1 MTLKDVCTNII
12 KTILKMEAIK
22 FSLRSHIVK
31 HSTMSTGII
40 LEEEILN
47 HVCDNKEKV
56 QPCKERTVMDT
67 RRKQPFLAWNKKVLD
82 TNTEKFKKIIEE
94 KYQLRFE
101 SYWDLHK
108 WSVDNTEKFWE
119 EIWDYFKVIASK
131 PYEKAFVK
139 TGPRFLDNKWF
150 TGAKLNYAENL
161 LRMRGNDTIA
171 LACLDEEDNFEEL
184 THAQLYE
191 EVKLYA
197 AAFRKHG
204 LKKGDVV
211 AGFLNNRKD
220 AVTGCL
226 AAASIGAIWS
236 GIQVYS
242 GEKSAIKI
250 AQRMEPKFLIAVD
263 RFQVEGEEFPILEKI
278 PIIVENTPTIEKVII
293 IPTRQET
300 LSKDISNIRNC
311 YFLPE
316 FFESGKNPDGSVPE
330 IVFEQLPFDHPLFLV
345 FTSGTTGLP
354 KAPVHGAGTF
364 LPLLIDVAFHWNL
377 KPGDTLFS
385 FIPMGW
391 AVWNWFLPAIALG
404 VRLMIYS
411 GSSSYVRKGMNM
423 WDTLAKYKATW
434 WFVEPCSLDKLEKKD
449 MLPKPESNLDN
460 LKAICI
466 CGSPVKVQNIAYI
479 QSKIKKDVFAASLY
493 GRSVVGKLGE
503 LVITTRSPSFPLYLW
518 KDEDGSVVHKA
529 YLDLYPGV
537 WCPHDECWINPKS
550 KGIVIVGR
558 SDDTLIQNGECFG
571 SADIYFAIHDM
582 EEITD
587 YICVG
592 QTSPDGDVRVVLFV
606 KLAETVRFSP
616 DLSQK
621 ICQKI
626 ENELWRELVPEIV
639 LDVKDIPYNLNGKRM
654 ESTVKKI
661 IHTNEIP
668 EVNNIRNPDSLQSF
682 CNRPE
687 IVSFM
692 QPSS

>member
-1 MTLKDVCTNII
+1 
-12 KTILKMEAIK
+12 
-22 FSLRSHIVK
+22 
-31 HSTMSTGII
+31 
-40 LEEEILN
+40 
-47 HVCDNKEKV
+47 
-56 QPCKERTVMDT
+56 MDT
-67 RRKQPFLAWNKKVLD
+67 RKKQPFLAWNKKVTD
-82 TNTEKFKKIIEE
+82 TNTEKFRKLIEE
-94 KYQLRFE
+94 KYQIRLE
-101 SYWDLHK
+101 NYWDLHK

-119 EIWDYFKVIASK
+119 EIWDYFKVIASQ

-139 TGPRFLDNKWF
+139 TGPGFLDNKWF

-161 LRMRGNDTIA
+161 MRMRGSDTIA

-204 LKKGDVV
+204 LKSGDVV
-211 AGFLNNRKD
+211 AGFINNRKD
-220 AVTGCL
+220 AVIGCL

-242 GEKSAIKI
+242 GGKAGTKI

-263 RFQVEGEEFPILEKI
+263 RFQIEGAEFPVMDKV
-278 PIIVENTPTIEKVII
+278 PGIVDSTPSIEKVVI

-300 LSKDISNIRNC
+300 LSIDTSNIRNC
-311 YFLPE
+311 CFLPE
-316 FFESGKNPDGSVPE
+316 FLESGKNPDGSVPE

-354 KAPVHGAGTF
+354 KAPVHGGGTF
-364 LPLLIDVAFHWNL
+364 LPLLIDIAFHWNL

-391 AVWNWFLPAIALG
+391 AVWNWFLPAMALG
-404 VRLMIYS
+404 VRLMLYS
-411 GSSSYVRKGMNM
+411 GSSSYIRNGLNM

-434 WFVEPCSLDKLEKKD
+434 WFVEPCSLDKIEKKE
-449 MLPKPESNLDN
+449 MFPKPESNLDH
-460 LKAICI
+460 LKAVCI

-493 GRSVVGKLGE
+493 GTTESHGFLSGYDWNLPSYAGEVQVPALGKDIHCFDSQGRSVVGKLGE

-529 YLDLYPGV
+529 YLDLYPGT

-550 KGIVIVGR
+550 RGIVIVGR

-582 EEITD
+582 EEIID

-606 KLAETVRFSP
+606 KLAEGVRFSP
-616 DLSQK
+616 ELNTK

-626 ENELWRELVPEIV
+626 EVELWRELVPELV

-661 IHTNEIP
+661 IHTNKIP
-668 EVNNIRNPDSLQSF
+668 EVNNIRNPESLQSF

-687 IVSFM
+687 VISFM
-692 QPSS
+692 IPAS

>member
-1 MTLKDVCTNII
+1 
-12 KTILKMEAIK
+12 
-22 FSLRSHIVK
+22 
-31 HSTMSTGII
+31 
-40 LEEEILN
+40 
-47 HVCDNKEKV
+47 
-56 QPCKERTVMDT
+56 
-67 RRKQPFLAWNKKVLD
+67 
-82 TNTEKFKKIIEE
+82 
-94 KYQLRFE
+94 
-101 SYWDLHK
+101 
-108 WSVDNTEKFWE
+108 
-119 EIWDYFKVIASK
+119 
-131 PYEKAFVK
+131 AFVK
-139 TGPRFLDNKWF
+139 TGPGFLDNKWF

-220 AVTGCL
+220 AVIGCL

-242 GEKSAIKI
+242 GENSAIKI
-250 AQRMEPKFLIAVD
+250 AQRMEPKFLISVD
-263 RFQVEGEEFPILEKI
+263 RFQVEGVEFPILEKL
-278 PIIVENTPTIEKVII
+278 PVIVESTPCIEKVII

-311 YFLPE
+311 CFLPE
-316 FFESGKNPDGSVPE
+316 FLESGKNPDGSVPE

-391 AVWNWFLPAIALG
+391 AVWNWFLPAMALG

-411 GSSSYVRKGMNM
+411 GSSSYIRKGLNM

-434 WFVEPCSLDKLEKKD
+434 WFVEPCSLDKMEKKD
-449 MLPKPESNLDN
+449 MLPKPESNLDH

-493 GRSVVGKLGE
+493 GTTESHGFLSGYDWNLPSYAGEVQVPALGKDIHCFDKQGRSVVSKLGE

-518 KDEDGSVVHKA
+518 KDEDGSVVRKA
-529 YLDLYPGV
+529 YLDNYPGV

-606 KLAETVRFSP
+606 KLTEGVRFSP

-621 ICQKI
+621 ICQKV
-626 ENELWRELVPEIV
+626 ESELWRELVPEVV

-661 IHTNEIP
+661 VHTNQIP

-692 QPSS
+692 QPAS